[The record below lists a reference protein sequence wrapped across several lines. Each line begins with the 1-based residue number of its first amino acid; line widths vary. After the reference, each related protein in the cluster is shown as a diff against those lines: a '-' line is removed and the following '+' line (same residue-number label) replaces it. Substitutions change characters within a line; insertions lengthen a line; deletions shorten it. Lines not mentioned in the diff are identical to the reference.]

1 MFKIS
6 DLKVKNKTK
15 SQIIIINENLL
26 LELLNFF
33 RSVSRNSKQWKK
45 KSIKYTLLKTLPK
58 TSFI

>member
-33 RSVSRNSKQWKK
+33 RSVSRNSKQWGK

-58 TSFI
+58 T

>member
-15 SQIIIINENLL
+15 SQIILVNENLL

-33 RSVSRNSKQWKK
+33 RSVSRNSEQWENQLD
-45 KSIKYTLLKTLPK
+45 THC
-58 TSFI
+58 